1 MLYLYQIL
9 NRIRA
14 KQVQHFIYPSVLMSG
29 PDPECQIRNKK
40 KSVLVASC
48 FSSFHR
54 WWSTTTTAA
63 TTSILKTKNCS
74 KKQFEREWG
83 RGLNNV
89 LCHAGFFSFFPSL
102 SFRIFIIRHTF
113 YVNVTKTGSLLFSCV
128 CCCCRLCRFDRRN
141 YVGGFRYLG
150 YGWSKIRY
158 LEDHGRRHAHR
169 NNEVQAKG
177 SRRTGWTWWRSGKR
191 SKNDDF

>member
-9 NRIRA
+9 NRIRT

-40 KSVLVASC
+40 KEC
-48 FSSFHR
+48 FSSSMFFIFSPMMIDDDGGGNNIHF
-54 WWSTTTTAA
+54 
-63 TTSILKTKNCS
+63 KTKDCS

>member
-40 KSVLVASC
+40 KEC
-48 FSSFHR
+48 FSSSMFFIFSPMMIDDDDGGNNIHF
-54 WWSTTTTAA
+54 
-63 TTSILKTKNCS
+63 KTKNCS

-150 YGWSKIRY
+150 YG
-158 LEDHGRRHAHR
+158 
-169 NNEVQAKG
+169 
-177 SRRTGWTWWRSGKR
+177 
-191 SKNDDF
+191 